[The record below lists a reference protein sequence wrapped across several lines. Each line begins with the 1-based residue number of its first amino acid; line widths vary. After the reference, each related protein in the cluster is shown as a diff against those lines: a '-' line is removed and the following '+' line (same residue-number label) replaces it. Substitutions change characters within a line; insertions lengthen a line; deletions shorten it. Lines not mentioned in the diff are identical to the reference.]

1 MTLAEIKAAIKARYA
16 GEGYAL
22 AFEVRNQTGY
32 GSNIVRYADAMCLG
46 LWSSHGYYL
55 QGFEFK
61 VSRSD
66 VLAELTNPEKARE
79 IQKYCHYWWLVVGDA
94 KLVSV
99 DELPATWGL
108 MVPRGAGLAI
118 KKAAP
123 LMQPDPLSYPM
134 VGALIRANVKEA
146 NSDAA
151 IAARVSAA
159 VADASAN
166 SGARIQRLTD
176 RVEDLEKMVAEF
188 ERVSG
193 VKITRWHAG
202 QIGEAVKMICA
213 GGLTKAAG
221 RFEGMELE
229 IERLLLNFR
238 SVREEAQRLAAEP
251 LSADFE
257 EAV

>member
-1 MTLAEIKAAIKARYA
+1 MTLAEIKTAIKARYS
-16 GEGYAL
+16 GDGYAL

-32 GSNIVRYADAMCLG
+32 GSSVVRYADAMCLG

-55 QGFEFK
+55 QGYEFK
-61 VSRSD
+61 VSRAD

-79 IQKYCHYWWLVVGDA
+79 IQKYCHYWWMVVGDA

-123 LMQPDPLSYPM
+123 LMQPDQLSYPM
-134 VGALIRANVKEA
+134 IGALIRANVKEA
-146 NSDAA
+146 NSDVT
-151 IAARVSAA
+151 VSAKI
-159 VADASAN
+159 ADALAKHKDESAREADWLRTKN
-166 SGARIQRLTD
+166 KQ
-176 RVEDLEKMVAEF
+176 LEEMISEF
-188 ERVSG
+188 ERLSG
-193 VKITRWHAG
+193 VKMSKWDAG
-202 QIGEAVKMICA
+202 KVGSAVKMVCS
-213 GGLTKAAG
+213 GGLTQAAD
-221 RFEGMELE
+221 RFEAMESE

-251 LSADFE
+251 LSADLE